1 MAEAP
6 RRTEWPAAYLDGRSA
21 ARRPATIWLQPG
33 GIEVAVEDGDRFRW
47 PYREIR
53 QTQGFH
59 ARDPVRLERGDA
71 VGPALVVADSAI
83 LVDLRAMAGDDGAR
97 FRRGGAG
104 WTRKAFGAALGAI
117 AVGIAL
123 YLWGIPAAARAAAPF
138 VPVAWEEQMGA
149 AVVQQL
155 APASKQCRGGAGQRA
170 LEALLARLTAAEPSP
185 YRFRILVIDDPTLNA
200 FAAPGGHVVVLRGLL
215 DRARTPDELAG
226 VLAHEVQHVLRRHGT
241 RALIERASTGLL
253 VAALVGDVSGFAA
266 FAAETV
272 SALTYSRQHEDE
284 ADVEGLRLLVA
295 AGIDPRGLI
304 AFFEHAMAE
313 EARLPKAVRYVST
326 HPHPDDRLARLRS
339 LVTVPATPPPPA
351 MSDEDWA
358 ALRAICR

>member
-6 RRTEWPAAYLDGRSA
+6 RRAEWPAAYLDGHTA
-21 ARRPATIWLQPG
+21 ARRTATVWLTPG
-33 GIEVAVEDGDRFRW
+33 GIEVGVDGGERFRW
-47 PYREIR
+47 PYAEIR

-59 ARDPVRLERGDA
+59 AGDPVRLQRGDGI
-71 VGPALVVADSAI
+71 GPSIVVSDAAI
-83 LVDLRAMAGDDGAR
+83 LPHLRAMAGDDGAR

-104 WTRKAFGAALGAI
+104 WTRKAVAAAVGAIAI
-117 AVGIAL
+117 AVGL
-123 YLWGIPAAARAAAPF
+123 YAWGIPLAARAVTPL
-138 VPVAWEEQMGA
+138 VPVAWEERMGA
-149 AVVQQL
+149 AVVSQL
-155 APASKQCRGGAGQRA
+155 ALPSKRCRDAAGQRV
-170 LEALLARLTAAEPSP
+170 LDALLARLTAAEPSP
-185 YRFRILVIDDPTLNA
+185 YSFRIAVVDDPAMNA

-215 DRARTPDELAG
+215 ERARTPDELAG

-241 RALIERASTGLL
+241 RTLLERASTGIL
-253 VAALVGDVSGFAA
+253 VGALFGDVSGFAA
-266 FAAETV
+266 VAAETA

-284 ADVEGLRLLVA
+284 ADVEGVRLLAA

-339 LVTVPATPPPPA
+339 LVTVPATPPAPA
-351 MSDEDWA
+351 MSTEAWA
-358 ALRAICR
+358 TLRAICR